1 MEERDDLILT
11 SLLEWR
17 LAAQRAVDRSHR
29 LALSVQRVAESATRA
44 ASVADRVS
52 EAALR
57 DLTEAEA
64 AYEARVAKRE
74 GQRARA

>member
-17 LAAQRAVDRSHR
+17 LAAQRAVDRSQR
-29 LALSVQRVAESATRA
+29 LALSVQRVADSAARA

-52 EAALR
+52 EAAIHH
-57 DLTEAEA
+57 LTEAEA
-64 AYEARVAKRE
+64 GYEARVAKRD
-74 GQRARA
+74 GRRARQ